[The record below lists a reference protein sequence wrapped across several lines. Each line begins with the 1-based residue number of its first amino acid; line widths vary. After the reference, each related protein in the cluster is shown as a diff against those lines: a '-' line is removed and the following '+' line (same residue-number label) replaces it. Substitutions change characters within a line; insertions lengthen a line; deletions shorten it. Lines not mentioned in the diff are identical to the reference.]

1 MADKPDTTTGE
12 VSGIEDRAEGGES
25 TARPYFLPS
34 EHNLGMTANSLLG
47 RDRRQTMR
55 EVHGR

>member
-1 MADKPDTTTGE
+1 MADAPNTTIAETPETEG
-12 VSGIEDRAEGGES
+12 GTEGGES